1 MKKHMG
7 TVLGVLVIVL
17 TGVIGIVVPYEV
29 FQVQEEKLLW
39 NVKEIPFE
47 TVDTE
52 DTVEC
57 AEIKEEEYGKII
69 YSINS
74 GGTTY
79 YHEPVQGQINMSK
92 AIELSIEALN
102 KLLGRE
108 QLSIN
113 NFINIKAVLQTKVEK
128 YETKPQYSYW
138 NIQMSNEKESI
149 HVWMNSISGK
159 ILKMDVSLYDEQ
171 DMNSVD
177 LQSLLEGYVCFS
189 SFHMNQMEEENANV
203 YKTSFTRV
211 YKGPYFNCYA
221 LKAQCTSPE
230 QLDYH
235 YINIVL
241 GIENK

>member
-7 TVLGVLVIVL
+7 TILGALVIAL
-17 TGVIGIVVPYEV
+17 TGLIGLVVPYKV
-29 FQVQEEKLLW
+29 FQVQEERLLW

-47 TVDTE
+47 NVETE
-52 DTVEC
+52 DAVEC
-57 AEIKEEEYGKII
+57 VDLKEEEYGKII
-69 YSINS
+69 HSINR

-92 AIELSIEALN
+92 AIDLAIEAFN

-149 HVWMNSISGK
+149 HVWMNSVSGK
-159 ILKMDVSLYDEQ
+159 ILKMDVNLYDEQ
-171 DMNSVD
+171 DMD
-177 LQSLLEGYVCFS
+177 LIDLKSLLEVYVS
-189 SFHMNQMEEENANV
+189 YSGFHMQQMEEETANV
-203 YKTSFTRV
+203 YKTAFDRV

-221 LKAQCTSPE
+221 VKAQCTSPE

-241 GIENK
+241 GIENN